1 MIAALLA
8 AAVVTQV
15 VGITAL
21 RASAGLRRPVWAVLA
36 FAGLGA
42 SVVLVARA
50 IDQGLSLAVGYG
62 IWTGAGIALAA
73 LVGALLF
80 GDRLRRVHVLGLVLV
95 VLGVVAMNAGGG
107 A

>member
-1 MIAALLA
+1 VIAALLV

-21 RASAGLRRPVWAVLA
+21 RASAGLRRPGWAVLT

-42 SVVLVARA
+42 SVVLIARA
-50 IDQGLSLAVGYG
+50 VDQGLSLAVSYG

-73 LVGALLF
+73 VVGVVLF
-80 GDRLRRVHVLGLVLV
+80 GDRLRRVQVLGLVLV
-95 VLGVVAMNAGGG
+95 VLGVVAMNAGGM